1 MTIRNFEDYQP
12 DIHESAYIDDKAL
25 VSGNVKIG
33 QESSIWPMTVVR
45 GDVNKI
51 RIGKRSNIQDGA
63 VLHVTHG
70 SEFTTEDGFPLI
82 IGDDI
87 TVGHS
92 AVLHACTIHNRS
104 LIGMGAIVLDGAVIE
119 EEVIVGAGSLV
130 PPNKQL
136 ESGYLWLGSPV
147 KKARALTDKERSFLA
162 YSAKHYVNLAKRT
175 AKTL

>member
-1 MTIRNFEDYQP
+1 MTIRNFEQYQP
-12 DIHESAYIDDKAL
+12 EVHKTAYIDSEAL

-33 QESSIWPMTVVR
+33 EDSSIWPMTVIR

-51 RIGKRSNIQDGA
+51 RIGKRSNIQDGS

-70 SEFTTEDGFPLI
+70 SEFTNAEGFPLI

-119 EEVIVGAGSLV
+119 DEVIVGAGSLV
-130 PPNKQL
+130 PPNKRL

-147 KKARALTDKERSFLA
+147 KKARALTEKEKSFLT
-162 YSAKHYVNLAKRT
+162 YSAQHYVKLAKRT
-175 AKTL
+175 EKS

>member
-1 MTIRNFEDYQP
+1 MTIRNFEQYQP
-12 DIHESAYIDDKAL
+12 EVHKTAYIDSEAL

-33 QESSIWPMTVVR
+33 KDSSIWPMTVIR

-51 RIGKRSNIQDGA
+51 RIGKRSNIQDGS

-70 SEFTTEDGFPLI
+70 SEFTNAEGFPLI

-119 EEVIVGAGSLV
+119 DEVIVGAGSLV
-130 PPNKQL
+130 PPNKRL

-147 KKARALTDKERSFLA
+147 KKARALTEKEKSFLT
-162 YSAKHYVNLAKRT
+162 YSAQHYVKLAKRT
-175 AKTL
+175 EKS